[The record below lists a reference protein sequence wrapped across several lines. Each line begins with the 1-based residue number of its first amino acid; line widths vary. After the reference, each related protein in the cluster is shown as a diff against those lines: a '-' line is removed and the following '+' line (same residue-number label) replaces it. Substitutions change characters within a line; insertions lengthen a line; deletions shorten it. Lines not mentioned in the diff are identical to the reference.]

1 MRRLAGKPQYTTETD
16 TNAAVRVRIRS
27 LTGSKSRISVLDK
40 ERERLKKKKE
50 VPAFLHFIREGKL
63 SLYSSIEREREL
75 ECPRQKS

>member
-1 MRRLAGKPQYTTETD
+1 M
-16 TNAAVRVRIRS
+16 RIRS

-63 SLYSSIEREREL
+63 SLHSSIERERESWSVHDRRADNRSFKMRIG
-75 ECPRQKS
+75 EN